1 MSRLDLGRVE
11 RVEDV
16 VAVGDTIAVMVTE
29 IDEQGRINL
38 SRKDAIIKMEGLNP
52 EDYATPAAPRR
63 EGGPRRDGGRGPRR
77 DRR

>member
-1 MSRLDLGRVE
+1 MSKLDLNRVE

-38 SRKDAIIKMEGLNP
+38 SRKDAII
-52 EDYATPAAPRR
+52 
-63 EGGPRRDGGRGPRR
+63 
-77 DRR
+77 